1 MALLLGSAALWIQT
15 TGDRFDRVARIEEGL
30 MAGVV
35 ALGVVALV
43 LSETAAAQTLLAVFM
58 ASVLVVWM
66 VVTVDHVGLTHW
78 HDPVRAGRT

>member
-1 MALLLGSAALWIQT
+1 MALLPGSAALWIQT
-15 TGDRFDRVARIEEGL
+15 TGDRFDRVVRMEEAL
-30 MAGVV
+30 IAGVV

-66 VVTVDHVGLTHW
+66 VITVDHVGLTHW